1 MELKVPTCSQRGFSV
16 NRGPNSC
23 NLAFF
28 WFSKTYRCCRTY
40 SSSITPA
47 NDENVITLVVEGN
60 HATTLKLGSSYDSTV
75 KTTTTRIHRAKETT
89 EAASQTRGEV
99 VQDDLGIVAR
109 NVTTVRNVFVGNEG
123 HHLEHGSGSLGE
135 MGDDETMH
143 YSRAHRLRVH
153 LLVVLANHDEMR
165 EPLFSRLLAHFHEIM
180 GF

>member
-1 MELKVPTCSQRGFSV
+1 MPTCSQRGFSV

-40 SSSITPA
+40 SSRTTTA
-47 NDENVITLVVEGN
+47 NHENVVTLIVEGD
-60 HATTLKLGSSYDSTV
+60 HATTLKLGSSYESTA
-75 KTTTTRIHRAKETT
+75 KTTITRIHRAKETT
-89 EAASQTRGEV
+89 EATSQTRGEV

-109 NVTTVRNVFVGNEG
+109 NVTAVSNVFMGNEG

-135 MGDDETMH
+135 MGDDESMH
-143 YSRAHRLRVH
+143 YSRIHLLRVH

-165 EPLFSRLLAHFHEIM
+165 ESLFSRLLAHFHEIM
-180 GF
+180 RF